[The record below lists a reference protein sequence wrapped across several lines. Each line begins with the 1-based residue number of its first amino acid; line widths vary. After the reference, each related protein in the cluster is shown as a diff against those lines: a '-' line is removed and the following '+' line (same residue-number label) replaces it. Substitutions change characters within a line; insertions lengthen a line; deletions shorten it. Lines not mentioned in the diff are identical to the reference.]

1 MEAGDLLR
9 PKQREVERSDSVYP
23 GRWDLEAVKA
33 LRRGDMNRKVYDF
46 LKALALIWLPS
57 IGTLY
62 FGLATIWSLPY
73 GKQILGSIMTLDASI
88 GAVVRLASKSVA
100 GADGVLWVNM
110 GADKDLYTLD
120 VSTPLDEIPSM
131 NEIRLKVQKPEAGT
145 WPQELHAL

>member
-1 MEAGDLLR
+1 
-9 PKQREVERSDSVYP
+9 
-23 GRWDLEAVKA
+23 
-33 LRRGDMNRKVYDF
+33 MNRKVYDF

-100 GADGVLWVNM
+100 GADGVLWVNT
-110 GADKDLYTLD
+110 GADKDIYTLD
-120 VSTPLDEIPSM
+120 VSTPLEEIPSL
-131 NEIRLKVQKPEAGT
+131 NEIRLKVQKPEAG
-145 WPQELHAL
+145 E